1 MPNAVCRG
9 RRHRRRG
16 AGPLGGLFFAC
27 LIFWAVTA
35 PLSRGAVLLPGE
47 AGVDSLKVGRAG
59 ATISMV
65 LLSAPADLVSM
76 PVAGSTSLAV
86 MLWFPSA
93 SGPSA

>member
-1 MPNAVCRG
+1 
-9 RRHRRRG
+9 
-16 AGPLGGLFFAC
+16 
-27 LIFWAVTA
+27 
-35 PLSRGAVLLPGE
+35 
-47 AGVDSLKVGRAG
+47 
-59 ATISMV
+59 MV